1 MAGMM
6 NPIDN
11 TCVGCKYNRPR
22 HEGNCSRFIKFEDG
36 QEKICGLQGSIGENN
51 DGDCMLNTC
60 PEHCFLDD
68 ELLGNGKYFGVS
80 NSSGVYGTS
89 SSDGI
94 SSVEELFSANESEKN
109 TFIRG
114 INAYVTGNGNSPYY
128 TVSENSLNVSKLKLN
143 GSGITEN
150 ASGISPDCISGSG
163 CNDNDYSSINA
174 KKRELNLIN
183 FTCGDTIYH
192 YGNYDLPNVGGEP
205 LVTQNTISRLANNDG
220 SMFRGTKWDSLN
232 DKYRN
237 DTNTG
242 TASID
247 ISQFITGT
255 TATTILTI
263 NESNYDYINF
273 HKNGIDFSN
282 LPNISEWKDIKNDKS
297 DLELI
302 RLLEYY
308 NLSVNDL
315 DNIYNF
321 STGKMLKFLK
331 DISTPTTP
339 TTSATPTTDGLY
351 NILIKKGIIN
361 KICLD
366 QIREYGDRMLML
378 MGITDVTMTDISI
391 RRLIDIFMITKDDN
405 DGLLLESK
413 LNNLLDT
420 DHNLSEEEHIIQ
432 RIGHYTSILQLGEHP
447 DDIRYIEKKIMKF
460 LGTNTEDFVD
470 VFMNHVSINTL
481 CADGFAT
488 RPMDILG
495 NLLKLNID
503 SNLDDR
509 ELISEKQVIKRLL
522 KYVPSLMRK
531 VLDISER
538 LEVVTCDRVSKK
550 TQLYIEIY
558 RDLFVDSNVLKFE
571 LPDLGIIDFFKDFNR
586 NIYTK
591 IILLIFV
598 GFIISRIISLFSFN
612 VGVKV

>member
-11 TCVGCKYNRPR
+11 TCEGCKYNRTG
-22 HEGNCSRFIKFEDG
+22 HEGNCSRFIKFENG

-68 ELLGNGKYFGVS
+68 ELLGNGKYFGE
-80 NSSGVYGTS
+80 NTSGVYETPS
-89 SSDGI
+89 SGGI
-94 SSVEELFSANESEKN
+94 GSVEDLFSANETVKN
-109 TFIRG
+109 TFING
-114 INAYVTGNGNSPYY
+114 INAYVTGNTNSPYY
-128 TVSENSLNVSKLKLN
+128 TFSGNSLNVSKLKLYET
-143 GSGITEN
+143 GITSNSN
-150 ASGISPDCISGSG
+150 ASGISSDCISGSG
-163 CNDNDYSSINA
+163 CNDGDYSSINA

-237 DTNTG
+237 GSTSTSTQITLSNDELNDNTFFN
-242 TASID
+242 ADDVPSIS
-247 ISQFITGT
+247 ISE
-255 TATTILTI
+255 
-263 NESNYDYINF
+263 NDDYITF
-273 HKNGIDFSN
+273 HKNGIDFST
-282 LPNISEWKDIKNDKS
+282 LPNISEWKDIEDDKTNI
-297 DLELI
+297 ELI

-321 STGKMLKFLK
+321 STKKMVKFLS
-331 DISTPTTP
+331 DLSPSNISDLVTEL
-339 TTSATPTTDGLY
+339 DQ
-351 NILIKKGIIN
+351 

-378 MGITDVTMTDISI
+378 MGITDVTMKDISI
-391 RRLIDIFMITKDDN
+391 RKLIDIFMITKDDN
-405 DGLLLESK
+405 DGLLLESN

-420 DHNLSEEEHIIQ
+420 DHNPSEEELIIQ
-432 RIGHYTSILQLGEHP
+432 RIGNYTGILQLGQHP

-558 RDLFVDSNVLKFE
+558 RDLFIDSNVLKFE

-598 GFIISRIISLFSFN
+598 GFIISRIISLFSVN